1 LGIPFVTVKRHK
13 VICDKC
19 DGLGAVKLKHL
30 PHEKCIGILAAQKKY
45 LEKKNGV
52 GDGSIRRVE
61 TEIRREQDRMKKLAE
76 NYTNRSVKIKGSRGS
91 TEILKNIEGE
101 VTRCHNAQNQQYEVK
116 IKNPLSD
123 DYEENLKRFYKLEST
138 KYVKKGGTHYVYVQR
153 QELEIVNRR
162 RLASA
167 AHRRLPENYAA
178 LRPSEQALARRRLV
192 SRPKSHIVVLERLL
206 EEINELN
213 R

>member
-61 TEIRREQDRMKKLAE
+61 TEIRRELDRKKKLAE
-76 NYTNRSVKIKGSRGS
+76 NYTDRSVRIKGSLGS
-91 TEILKNIEGE
+91 TEILKGITGK
-101 VTRCHNAQNQQYEVK
+101 VTRCHNAQNQQYEVE
-116 IKNPLSD
+116 IATD
-123 DYEENLKRFYKLEST
+123 ADEEKLKSFYKLENT
-138 KYVKKGGTHYVYVQR
+138 KYVKTANGTHYVYVQR
-153 QELEIVNRR
+153 QVLENVNRR

>member
-61 TEIRREQDRMKKLAE
+61 TEIRREQDRKKKLAE
-76 NYTNRSVKIKGSRGS
+76 NYTNPSVKIKGSLGS
-91 TEILKNIEGE
+91 TIILKGITGK
-101 VTRCHNAQNQQYEVK
+101 VTRCHNAQNQQYEVE
-116 IKNPLSD
+116 IATD
-123 DYEENLKRFYKLEST
+123 ADEEKLKSFYKLENT
-138 KYVKKGGTHYVYVQR
+138 KYVKTANGTHYVYVQR
-153 QELEIVNRR
+153 QVLENVNRR

>member
-61 TEIRREQDRMKKLAE
+61 TEIRREQDRKKKLAE
-76 NYTNRSVKIKGSRGS
+76 NYTNRLVRIKGSLGS
-91 TEILKNIEGE
+91 TKILEGITGK
-101 VTRCHNAQNQQYEVK
+101 VTRCHNAQNQQYEVE
-116 IKNPLSD
+116 IATD
-123 DYEENLKRFYKLEST
+123 ADEEKLKSFYKLENT
-138 KYVKKGGTHYVYVQR
+138 KYVKTANGTHYVYVQR
-153 QELEIVNRR
+153 QVLENVNRR